1 MKHPLQHLLLCAVL
15 LLSLCGCQSARDGKF
30 PPEDFPLSAAL
41 RTKEDIYRTLGLPNS
56 IRDEGNGRIIRYQLK
71 LSKGLGIGLGVASLM
86 LLRLSHDHNAVDTI
100 EFRLDSQDRVVSV
113 TPLTATGML
122 SYRLWPFGT

>member
-1 MKHPLQHLLLCAVL
+1 MHPLRYL
-15 LLSLCGCQSARDGKF
+15 LLSAALLLPLTACQSSRDGKF
-30 PPEDFPLSAAL
+30 PPEEFPLSASL

-71 LSKGLGIGLGVASLM
+71 LTKGLGIGLGVASLM

-100 EFRLDSQDRVVSV
+100 EFRLDQQDHVVSV
-113 TPLTATGML
+113 TSLTATPML